1 MTSAPPLP
9 ERIRTRR
16 LVAAA
21 IERLELDLSG
31 AGVLTE
37 AATGAFAVTP
47 VIAAAAGAERVWAL
61 GGDSTHGSASEAFA
75 QVRELAAACGI
86 ADGRIGFA
94 DSRESLPEDINLVT
108 NLGFVRPVDLDL
120 LERLRR
126 PAVVSLMYEAWE
138 ARDGEVDF
146 AACRRLEVPV
156 AGVHEEFESL
166 GVFSACGQLAVKLCF
181 EAGLE
186 VAGNNLILLGRA
198 SPFTGVIGDALRANA
213 AEVVTIASETELS
226 RGALQAADGIL
237 VADWSGELVLGG
249 SSGPRPEALAE
260 WGEGLVIVQFGG
272 VVAVEDLLDAGVS
285 VYPPRQI
292 GPRRMAFTLA
302 HLGVR
307 PVVDLHAAGLKVG
320 ELLLRGEPFGRY
332 ESLVQQIA

>member
-1 MTSAPPLP
+1 
-9 ERIRTRR
+9 
-16 LVAAA
+16 V
-21 IERLELDLSG
+21 IEQLELDLSS
-31 AGVLTE
+31 AEVLTE

-61 GGDSTHGSASEAFA
+61 GGDSVHGSASAAFA
-75 QVRELAAACGI
+75 QVQELAAAYGI
-86 ADGRIGFA
+86 DDGRIEFIDRRA
-94 DSRESLPEDINLVT
+94 SLPDDINLVT

-120 LERLRR
+120 LGRLRG

-138 ARDGEVDF
+138 ARDGEVDVS
-146 AACRRLEVPV
+146 ACRRLGVPV

-186 VAGNNLILLGRA
+186 VAGNSLIVLGRA
-198 SPFTGVIGDALRANA
+198 SPFTDVIGGVLRANG
-213 AEVVTIASETELS
+213 AEVVTITSGAELS
-226 RGALQAADGIL
+226 RGAVGASDGIV

-249 SSGPRPEALAE
+249 SVGPRPETLAE

-272 VVAVEDLLDAGVS
+272 VVAVQDLLDAGFS
-285 VYPPRQI
+285 VHPPRRL

-307 PVVDLHAAGLKVG
+307 PVVALHAAGLKVG
-320 ELLLRGEPFGRY
+320 ELLLRRMQSGAPFGRY
-332 ESLVQQIA
+332 ESLVQDIA